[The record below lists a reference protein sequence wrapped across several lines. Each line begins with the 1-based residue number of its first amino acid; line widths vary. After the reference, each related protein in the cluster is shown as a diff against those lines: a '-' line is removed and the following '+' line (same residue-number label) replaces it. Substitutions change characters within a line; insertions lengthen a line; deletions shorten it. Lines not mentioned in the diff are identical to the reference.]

1 MCSKNKRDRRDVTI
15 LLASTKQVN
24 DVTTRKGQRVLALYV
39 GPSKMSSVA
48 ACRGKRTGKN
58 QWVNHNTC
66 GQPATQILL
75 DSTRGS
81 SSHERSENSTQ
92 HIL

>member
-48 ACRGKRTGKN
+48 ACQREKDRQTS
-58 QWVNHNTC
+58 V
-66 GQPATQILL
+66 GQPQHLWPASHS
-75 DSTRGS
+75 DSVGF
-81 SSHERSENSTQ
+81 H
-92 HIL
+92 